1 LEQLFILS
9 NAVMETKTDIPSLES
24 IGHYHDGVTV
34 SERTR
39 GQDNKGSNLVKGQKH
54 TEQTGQ
60 ELKLEDP
67 Q

>member
-1 LEQLFILS
+1 
-9 NAVMETKTDIPSLES
+9 METKTDIPSLES